1 MLKYLALIAGLGLV
15 GCVEV
20 TTTKPA
26 PRPQTPSVT
35 PATGIAN
42 AKLASL
48 DRVLEKI
55 APVSFRTCER
65 SRGKKPANF
74 CDFQYVIDDN
84 VKQPA
89 NAFQAID
96 KRGRPVIVFNIAL
109 IKQLR
114 NDHEIAFILAHEAG
128 HQIARHLER
137 RQKSQ
142 VIGAVLGGVLAGVSG
157 ANPVQGI
164 LSGAQD
170 GALVFSKS
178 HELEADEIGTYI
190 AHWAG
195 YNPSI
200 GVKSLNLFPKV
211 PRGRN
216 VTHPASPE
224 RIQRVDQIYRKILS
238 GG

>member
-20 TTTKPA
+20 TTPTPA
-26 PRPQTPSVT
+26 PKTEVTKSAPVPSSLK
-35 PATGIAN
+35 
-42 AKLASL
+42 AKLATV
-48 DRVLEKI
+48 DRVLKKV
-55 APVSFRTCER
+55 APVSFSTCEK
-65 SRGKKPANF
+65 SRGNKPNNF
-74 CDFQYVIDDN
+74 CDFQYFIDDN
-84 VKQPA
+84 AKQPP
-89 NAFQAID
+89 NAFQAVD

-109 IKQLR
+109 VKQLR
-114 NDHEIAFILAHEAG
+114 NEHEIAFILAHEAG

-157 ANPVQGI
+157 ANPMEGI
-164 LSGAQD
+164 MAGAQE
-170 GALVFSKS
+170 GSLIFSKS

-195 YNPSI
+195 YNPTI

-216 VTHPASPE
+216 VTHPPSPE
-224 RIQRVDQIYRKILS
+224 RIELVNRTYRKILS
-238 GG
+238 GS